1 MPITNDTFGNYYMGN
16 FIGGNLVDWTEVL
29 NCFRQALGSNDRA
42 NLNTTPGNASQ
53 ARIDWRPNLVTETL
67 TGVISPPVHPFIAE
81 LGFWQS
87 MTLTDGSR
95 LGFSY
100 MSNYQNHSF
109 FPGGGEVNAI
119 ANPNNLASINS
130 TDTIWVVANKQSI
143 SFFIYRSPS
152 FHYFYSQGFLLNS
165 PLNFPQNAYSIVAS
179 YNGLASNTGPIYAY
193 QARGFAGTVVKTMHE
208 TGVKANYNHTKLSDG
223 LPTQS
228 EVELYLR
235 DVSTDIPYGY
245 VPNVFKWKV
254 NGGEIAPA
262 IGDVVRLNM
271 ANATGEY
278 AGHGNIFCKVVGRSG
293 AVEDTALTEDYIL
306 MRVAS

>member
-29 NCFRQALGSNDRA
+29 SCFRQALGSDDRA
-42 NLNTTPGNASQ
+42 NLNKDNLNL
-53 ARIDWRPNLVTETL
+53 ARIDWRPNLVAETL
-67 TGVISPPVHPFIAE
+67 TEVISPPSHPFIFRYSYD
-81 LGFWQS
+81 LWRGT
-87 MTLTDGSR
+87 TLTNGSR
-95 LGFSY
+95 LAFAY
-100 MSNYQNHSF
+100 NWHNHSF
-109 FPGGGEVNAI
+109 FPGGGEINAI
-119 ANPNNLASINS
+119 PRPNSIELINPT

-165 PLNFPQNAYSIVAS
+165 PLTFPQNAYTIVAS
-179 YNGLASNTGPIYAY
+179 YNGLSSYNSGPIYAY

-235 DVSTDIPYGY
+235 DASNDVPYGY
-245 VPNVFKWKV
+245 VPNIFKWKV
-254 NGGEIAPA
+254 DGNEVAPD

-278 AGHGNIFCKVVGRSG
+278 AGHGNIFCIVVGRSG
-293 AVEDTALTEDYIL
+293 AVVDTDLTGDYIL